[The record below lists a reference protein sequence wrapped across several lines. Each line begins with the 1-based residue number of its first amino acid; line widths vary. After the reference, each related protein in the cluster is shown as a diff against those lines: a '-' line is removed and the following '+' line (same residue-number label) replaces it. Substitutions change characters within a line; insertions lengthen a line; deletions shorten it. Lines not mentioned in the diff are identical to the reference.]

1 MTNGKEEQRE
11 TEKAEKN
18 KDPIKFGNPDFTVSF
33 FFQGGNK
40 R

>member
-1 MTNGKEEQRE
+1 MTNGKGEKRE

-18 KDPIKFGNPDFTVSF
+18 KDSPRFDNPDFNVSSF
-33 FFQGGNK
+33 FCGGNQ